1 MYDSYN
7 QEAKEV
13 NNTTPLIRKL
23 TFKERLSVNYKTLL
37 LSLIAVQ
44 YINDGMLAMR
54 VLSMKSIY
62 TKVYDFESA
71 HL

>member
-1 MYDSYN
+1 MSDCYN

-23 TFKERLSVNYKTLL
+23 TFKERLRVNYKTLL

-54 VLSMKSIY
+54 VLAMKSIY